1 MHVDC
6 IGDLKRYSIYHEK
19 ISHYMMKKGHFKQI
33 LIFMH
38 AGRKSRKTYEEEYG
52 DQVQLTRYEQL
63 TQEADIWQS
72 PLASVTDN
80 DGQESTSQSARMSKE
95 CVIHAG
101 GKSQKAY
108 EEEYGDQAQLTHY
121 KSLTQETD
129 MLQPA
134 LVSVTDNDGQVS
146 VPKLRPISDSVD
158 SGLGRS
164 SSHSSYRILSHA
176 EDTGKLASFTAQ
188 FLPVHERGNTTTHV
202 LLSSTDAFSPLVHA
216 CMR

>member
-134 LVSVTDNDGQVS
+134 LVSSQTMMAKCQCQS
-146 VPKLRPISDSVD
+146 
-158 SGLGRS
+158 SGLSQTLLILVWVEALAIAATGYSLMQRTLVNWHLLL
-164 SSHSSYRILSHA
+164 HSSFLYMREVTLLHMC
-176 EDTGKLASFTAQ
+176 FCPAQ
-188 FLPVHERGNTTTHV
+188 MLFLH
-202 LLSSTDAFSPLVHA
+202 
-216 CMR
+216 